1 MMDSFEQELNDH
13 TEIHIKLQFE
23 ECIEKRN
30 QLANEFLNLAARME
44 THRKAKAGCKMLSGS
59 FCILQVLS
67 EPLFRIANI
76 LKHCLCKYLFRSAS
90 ERIKRRQEQLE
101 QLVKDV
107 TKHGI
112 VLFNT
117 LWSKNKNVLAPEVLQ
132 FAMKLVVP
140 IVTLDLN
147 EKKQRSER
155 ELKEVLDLTEE
166 DADLDPIFELVMSL
180 YATFHQVFDGIKDW
194 EETPDII
201 KTMTFISEKLK
212 EDTKAIKGVESFLF
226 TTQKGECS

>member
-44 THRKAKAGCKMLSGS
+44 CYRKAKAGCKMLSGS

-117 LWSKNKNVLAPEVLQ
+117 LWSENKNVLAPEVLQ
-132 FAMKLVVP
+132 FAIKLVVP

-147 EKKQRSER
+147 EKKTKIGKRIKRS
-155 ELKEVLDLTEE
+155 
-166 DADLDPIFELVMSL
+166 IG
-180 YATFHQVFDGIKDW
+180 FDRRRCRLR
-194 EETPDII
+194 PD
-201 KTMTFISEKLK
+201 F
-212 EDTKAIKGVESFLF
+212 
-226 TTQKGECS
+226 